1 MDVLGDIIIGVIIAV
16 YSIFA
21 LRVAFGLLFLLFR
34 TIKKVATRNVYD
46 KDGYDKRGYG
56 RDGYNKDGYDKDG
69 YNSAGYNI
77 LD

>member
-21 LRVAFGLLFLLFR
+21 LWVAFGLLFLLFR

>member
-21 LRVAFGLLFLLFR
+21 LCVAFGLLFLLFK

-46 KDGYDKRGYG
+46 KDGYDRNGY
-56 RDGYNKDGYDKDG
+56 
-69 YNSAGYNI
+69 A
-77 LD
+77 

>member
-46 KDGYDKRGYG
+46 KDGYDRNGY
-56 RDGYNKDGYDKDG
+56 
-69 YNSAGYNI
+69 A
-77 LD
+77 